1 MKILI
6 VGENNKGGGAY
17 QQSLKYLKIL
27 TEIKEFKFNFLN
39 TTNNTDDKN
48 FINYKLN
55 FLDKLFFMFYSSNSI
70 KLLLK
75 KFKIKNRFEKFV
87 HKNKFDLILFFGNL
101 RLSLFCEKINY
112 VTYIYEFHHFFRP
125 DLPEYKGWTDYDFRE
140 NLLINNIKKS
150 LALIVDTEK
159 KASDLIKYYNCNNSK
174 INIIPLS
181 PNIITTKIDKIS
193 DENNF
198 DFTKKFFFYPAQYW
212 SLKNHYYILLA
223 IKILNEKFNQSVN
236 FIFTGSK
243 NKNFKYLNKKVND
256 FGLSKQISFLK
267 YLKDEEISFLYKNC
281 EALVMPSLVGYSSLP
296 LYEAFYYEKPIF
308 YTKNLLDKSLQ
319 KFVNEIDVENPEDL
333 ANQIYNFN
341 KNRDIMNDK
350 IKLAKK
356 FFNENLID
364 EKIQNKYFGLF
375 NKLKYL
381 TDIYE

>member
-181 PNIITTKIDKIS
+181 PNIITSKIDKIS

-375 NKLKYL
+375 NKLQYL
-381 TDIYE
+381 TAIYE

>member
-1 MKILI
+1 MIR
-6 VGENNKGGGAY
+6 N
-17 QQSLKYLKIL
+17 
-27 TEIKEFKFNFLN
+27 
-39 TTNNTDDKN
+39 
-48 FINYKLN
+48 
-55 FLDKLFFMFYSSNSI
+55 
-70 KLLLK
+70 
-75 KFKIKNRFEKFV
+75 
-87 HKNKFDLILFFGNL
+87 GNWKTQ
-101 RLSLFCEKINY
+101 RNY

-181 PNIITTKIDKIS
+181 PNIITSKIDKIS

-333 ANQIYNFN
+333 ANQIYNF
-341 KNRDIMNDK
+341 
-350 IKLAKK
+350 
-356 FFNENLID
+356 ENLSD
-364 EKIQNKYFGLF
+364 
-375 NKLKYL
+375 
-381 TDIYE
+381 

>member
-70 KLLLK
+70 KILLK

-181 PNIITTKIDKIS
+181 PNIITSKIDKIS

-256 FGLSKQISFLK
+256 FGLSKQILFLK

-319 KFVNEIDVENPEDL
+319 KFVNEIDVENPQDL

>member
-6 VGENNKGGGAY
+6 VGENNKGGGSY

>member
-1 MKILI
+1 M
-6 VGENNKGGGAY
+6 
-17 QQSLKYLKIL
+17 
-27 TEIKEFKFNFLN
+27 
-39 TTNNTDDKN
+39 
-48 FINYKLN
+48 
-55 FLDKLFFMFYSSNSI
+55 
-70 KLLLK
+70 
-75 KFKIKNRFEKFV
+75 
-87 HKNKFDLILFFGNL
+87 
-101 RLSLFCEKINY
+101 
-112 VTYIYEFHHFFRP
+112 
-125 DLPEYKGWTDYDFRE
+125 
-140 NLLINNIKKS
+140 
-150 LALIVDTEK
+150 
-159 KASDLIKYYNCNNSK
+159 
-174 INIIPLS
+174 
-181 PNIITTKIDKIS
+181 
-193 DENNF
+193 
-198 DFTKKFFFYPAQYW
+198 
-212 SLKNHYYILLA
+212 
-223 IKILNEKFNQSVN
+223 NEKFNHSVN

-341 KNRDIMNDK
+341 KNRDIMDNK

-375 NKLKYL
+375 NKLQYL
-381 TDIYE
+381 TAIYE